1 MKAIRVHN
9 FGGSEQLK
17 YESGVPRPQ
26 PEENQ
31 VLVRV
36 KAVGVNPL
44 DSYVRTGGFGPQPFP
59 YIPGMDFAGIV
70 EEVGTK
76 VSAVRQG
83 DRVYGST
90 TDVMNNAYAEY
101 VAVKDN
107 FVHPLPDELSYSQGA
122 AIPVPYFT
130 AYRALVHLANAQ
142 PGDTVLVH
150 GASGGVGVAA
160 VQLARWLGLQVFGTA
175 GTPAG
180 EDLVKKAGAHHVFN
194 HREDGYIDKV
204 KEAIG
209 MGGADIVIENVAN
222 KNLKKDLDIVGS
234 GGRIVLIGGIGDIAI
249 NPLELLLR
257 EVSIFGVI
265 FFRMSEQQL
274 FQTRCAIQAGIMAGW
289 IRPQIWRELPLEKAS
304 EAQDLLASGS
314 GARGKVVLK
323 LDSSAL

>member
-17 YESGVPRPQ
+17 CENDVPRPR
-26 PEENQ
+26 PENNQ
-31 VLVRV
+31 VLVKV

-59 YIPGMDFAGIV
+59 YIPGMDFAGVV
-70 EEVGTK
+70 EQVGAK
-76 VSAVRQG
+76 VSAVKRG

-101 VAVKDN
+101 VAVKEN
-107 FVHPLPDELSYSQGA
+107 FVHPLPDELTYSQGA

-130 AYRALVHLANAQ
+130 AYRALVHLAGAQ
-142 PGDTVLVH
+142 PGETVLVH

-160 VQLARWLGLQVFGTA
+160 VQLARWLGLQVVGTA

-180 EDLVKKAGAHHVFN
+180 LELVKNVGAQHVFN

-204 KEAIG
+204 KKVIG
-209 MGGADIVIENVAN
+209 VGGADIVLENVAN
-222 KNLKKDLDIVGS
+222 KNLKKDIDMVGA
-234 GGRIVLIGGIGDIAI
+234 GGRIVLVGGIGDITI

-257 EVSIFGVI
+257 EVAIFGVI

-274 FQTRCAIQAGIMAGW
+274 FQSRCAIQAGIKAGW
-289 IRPQIWRELPLEKAS
+289 IRPHIWQELPLEKAS
-304 EAQDLLASGS
+304 EAQDLLAGGS
-314 GARGKVVLK
+314 GARGKIILK
-323 LDSSAL
+323 LDSDAL

>member
-17 YESGVPRPQ
+17 YENDVPRPR
-26 PEENQ
+26 PEDNQ

-59 YIPGMDFAGIV
+59 YIPGMDFAGVV
-70 EEVGTK
+70 EQVGAN
-76 VSAVRQG
+76 VSAVRRG

-90 TDVMNNAYAEY
+90 TNVMNNAYAEY
-101 VAVKDN
+101 VAVKEN

-130 AYRALVHLANAQ
+130 AYRALVHLAAAQ
-142 PGDTVLVH
+142 PGETVLVH

-160 VQLARWLGLQVFGTA
+160 VQLARWLGLQVVGTA

-180 EDLVKKAGAHHVFN
+180 IELVKNAGAQHVFN
-194 HREDGYIDKV
+194 HREEGYIEKM

-209 MGGADIVIENVAN
+209 VGGADIVVENVAH
-222 KNLKKDLDIVGS
+222 KNLKKDLDVVGT

-257 EVSIFGVI
+257 EVTIFGVI

-274 FQTRCAIQAGIMAGW
+274 FQSRCAIEAGIKAGW
-289 IRPQIWRELPLEKAS
+289 IRPQIWQELPLEKAS

-314 GARGKVVLK
+314 GARGKVILK
-323 LDSSAL
+323 LESDAL